1 MRREKMNSF
10 NIQSVGQIGVP
21 VKDLDRAIHFYKD
34 LLGIPLLF
42 NTDTMAFFNL
52 NGLRILLSLPE
63 KEQYAH
69 ASSVIYFQVKDIKK
83 AYEELMENG
92 VMFID
97 EPHLVAKV
105 GQTENWMTFF
115 YDSENNTHALMSE
128 IQINEDN
135 A

>member
-1 MRREKMNSF
+1 MNSF

-21 VKDLDRAIHFYKD
+21 VKDLNQAIHFYKN

-69 ASSVIYFQVKDIKK
+69 ASSVIYFQVEDIKK